1 MSDGLRVLI
10 VEDVAAAAEFAARR
24 LVQGGI
30 PCTHIQV
37 ATEKDLRTVLR
48 RLPPHLI
55 LSDLVLAELD
65 GLTALD
71 IARKEL
77 PEVPFIFFSGTLG
90 EEHAIEAL
98 RRGAV
103 DYVLKSNPT
112 RLVPAVASAL
122 REVSDLARQRTVEQ
136 QARETEQRL
145 HDQQRDRIARL
156 TRMLQMQ
163 SGINAAVLRI
173 RDREDLLREACRLAL
188 QVGGYEHAMVSLVA
202 PDGRHAEPWYRLG
215 MAAEFPEKVE
225 FAIGDGTEPDTS
237 LVGRALRPEQCRSC
251 RNRYR
256 P

>member
-1 MSDGLRVLI
+1 MPDECEGAATTSAHPPERWTRLRRPGMGRPIGVPVSDGLRVLI

-24 LVQGGI
+24 LVLGGI
-30 PCTHIQV
+30 PCTHLQV
-37 ATEKDLRTVLR
+37 ATERDFRAALR
-48 RLPPHLI
+48 RLPPQLI
-55 LSDLVLAELD
+55 LADLELTQFN
-65 GLTALD
+65 GLTALE
-71 IARKEL
+71 IARREL

-112 RLVPAVASAL
+112 RLVPAVANAL
-122 REVSDLARQRTVEQ
+122 RDVNDRAQQRTAEQ

-145 HDQQRDRIARL
+145 HDQQQDRIARL

-202 PDGRHAEPWYRLG
+202 PDGRHAEPWYTLG
-215 MAAEFPEKVE
+215 MLPEF
-225 FAIGDGTEPDTS
+225 T
-237 LVGRALRPEQCRSC
+237 
-251 RNRYR
+251 
-256 P
+256 